1 MKKKEVLKLQYAKI
15 LQNYQILLN
24 SIVTYWIAL
33 TVGLIVSYITDKL
46 VFGIF
51 SVTLVGVSALITL
64 LSFFQLILLKDNL
77 RMIIDNIEK

>member
-51 SVTLVGVSALITL
+51 FVTLVGVSALITL